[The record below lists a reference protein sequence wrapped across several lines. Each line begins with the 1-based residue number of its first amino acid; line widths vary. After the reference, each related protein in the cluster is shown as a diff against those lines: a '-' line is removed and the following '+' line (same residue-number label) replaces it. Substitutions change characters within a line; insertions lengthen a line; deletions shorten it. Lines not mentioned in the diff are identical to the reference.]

1 MKKIDV
7 NVTIPQANLRKAINS
22 IRAYDFATA
31 AKVKRAI
38 AKGAFAVQKDAKILA
53 PVDTGR
59 LRSSIKIDFFKG
71 GLTADVNTNV
81 EYAANVEFGSS
92 RQRSSP
98 YLFPAYEQN
107 RAEIFKDLKEALE
120 K

>member
-1 MKKIDV
+1 MKV
-7 NVTIPQANLRKAINS
+7 NVTIPPAQLRKAVNS
-22 IRAYDFATA
+22 IKSYEVAAS
-31 AKVKRAI
+31 AKVKKVI
-38 AKGAFAVQKDAKILA
+38 AKSAFAVQKDAKKLV

-81 EYAANVEFGSS
+81 NYAANVEFGSS
-92 RQRSSP
+92 SQRASP

-107 RAEIFKDLKEALE
+107 KAQIFKELKEALS